1 MPNNNCCCCCCC
13 CRLLLVV
20 ACRLFFAV
28 GCWLLESFYLCIACA
43 NLPTYENFHPWRLT
57 ADSWRLTALLQRCR
71 ALHDWSTNPLFS
83 ISTGFSRK
91 GLRPPMKGDLQFGQG
106 YETGFPIKWNKTGS
120 KKKWDF
126 PFKMAISL
134 DNQVSNY
141 FQTGYTVDGRNPANQ
156 FRLVVIYQFSLVVI
170 YKVVYIPGGAGYL
183 PSTLWNW
190 GRHCQKESN
199 SHKSTILIATSS
211 SWCNMQTSFCAQE
224 RLMRW
229 GSRV

>member
-1 MPNNNCCCCCCC
+1 MIIWGENEQNMYQVIQGVKFFMEITIPPPLKFGSRFSPSLLKGHVLNHQVSPRWVENILHFHRLNQSGWSVPNNNCCCCCC

-91 GLRPPMKGDLQFGQG
+91 GLRPPMKGDLHFGQG

-120 KKKWDF
+120 KKNGISQFHWITKWVT
-126 PFKMAISL
+126 ISKQ
-134 DNQVSNY
+134 D
-141 FQTGYTVDGRNPANQ
+141 
-156 FRLVVIYQFSLVVI
+156 
-170 YKVVYIPGGAGYL
+170 
-183 PSTLWNW
+183 
-190 GRHCQKESN
+190 
-199 SHKSTILIATSS
+199 ILLMEEI
-211 SWCNMQTSFCAQE
+211 QLTSFA
-224 RLMRW
+224 W
-229 GSRV
+229 